1 MAVSYLWSN
10 VLTPWL
16 LVRDGAILTA
26 SPAVHLQKLKAGKTF
41 YNYQDQSVRKIVL
54 FPKTPLILLFNN
66 CTVNFCLII

>member
-26 SPAVHLQKLKAGKTF
+26 SPAVHLQKMEAGKTSVF
-41 YNYQDQSVRKIVL
+41 LQLSRSKCSKNCAVSQDSSHSSI
-54 FPKTPLILLFNN
+54 
-66 CTVNFCLII
+66 